1 MTDSNEPA
9 EQVSRWT
16 WRKWGITGRLT
27 AWFLIIS
34 MLPITVLLLLNQ
46 KLTEDTIR
54 KSELAHLDQMADY
67 KISQIQSLILGSQR
81 TLAVQLQMPMFG
93 QAIGAYRT
101 ALLAKDPAAATA
113 AADRTYRPF
122 IGGLLRQSGYEDLL
136 LFGQDGSLLF
146 SLGNRFPAVQGLGS
160 PELKDS
166 RLAQAL
172 RESMTS
178 FQPKTTG
185 LDFAL
190 SGQDAPLFVVA
201 PIIANGVLMGAGV
214 AKISLQP
221 LTQIITDPS
230 GLGRSGITLLAQK
243 WQDQIHLITAARN
256 LDRVIEQPFQ
266 PVNGDPSLPIRAAV
280 TGSSGNGVAKD
291 FRGVIVLAAWR
302 FLPETGWG
310 LVVKRDETE
319 VMELVQRQRLMMGS
333 IALLTLLI
341 VTVLALYASRSLTRP
356 IRALTDLV
364 LRMSAG
370 DLQGTVAIQ
379 SDDELG
385 DLARA
390 FNGMTADLRNVY
402 KTIEDEVFRRTLELE
417 NSNHIL
423 EQTRDELR
431 KYFQV
436 VEYGPVAVIITNGE
450 GLVEYVN
457 PRFSELTGY
466 PQDEMTGSRPPQ
478 NLIPP
483 ELSEGHAIWAE
494 VRNGQEWRG
503 EYQSRRRNG
512 EEFWVATSISPVRLA
527 AGRISHFV
535 AIMEDITLRKRTE
548 EQLLNSK
555 DTAESANRA
564 KSEFLAVM
572 SHEIRTPMNGILG
585 MTQLMLDTPL
595 SALQRDYLDTIHHSS
610 ESLLGLLND
619 ILDFSKL
626 EAGRVELEMVNFSLS
641 ETIHSVI
648 DLMSPK
654 ATEKRLRLTSQLSD
668 GQTDQLHGDPA
679 RLRQILLNLVG
690 NAIKFT
696 EKGEINLIVEA
707 LPPSELDRV
716 DFRFTVADT
725 GIGVSPEM
733 QQRLFQSFSQGDT
746 SISRRYGGS
755 GLGLAICRRLVEV
768 QGGAIGVDSE
778 PGQGSRFWFTLSY
791 RPAEVA
797 APKRGRS
804 KLRQALP
811 RLSVLLAEDNG
822 VNRKVAAA
830 LLQKW
835 GHMVTAVADGQ
846 EAVEAVQAAVFDV
859 VLMDVQMPGMD
870 GLEATRFIRAMDGPV
885 AKLPIIALTAN
896 AMPADQQRCLEAG
909 MDDYVSKPIDHERL
923 YAALERVCVQRM
935 DGKA

>member
-1 MTDSNEPA
+1 MIDSNEPA

-54 KSELAHLDQMADY
+54 ESELAHLDQMADY
-67 KISQIQSLILGSQR
+67 KIGQIKSLIQGSQR

-101 ALLAKDPAAATA
+101 ALLAKNPATATA
-113 AADRTYRPF
+113 AADLAYRPF
-122 IGGLLRQSGYEDLL
+122 IGSLLRQSGYEDLL

-146 SLGNRFPAVQGLGS
+146 SLGNRFPAVQGLDS
-160 PELKDS
+160 PELKNS

-172 RESMTS
+172 RESMSS

-201 PIIANGVLMGAGV
+201 PIIMNGVLMGAGV

-230 GLGRSGITLLAQK
+230 GLGHSGITLLAQR
-243 WQDQIHLITAARN
+243 WQDQIRLITAARN

-266 PVNGDPSLPIRAAV
+266 PLEGDPDLPIRAAV
-280 TGSSGNGVAKD
+280 TGSSGNGMAKD
-291 FRGVIVLAAWR
+291 FRGVRVLATWR
-302 FLPETGWG
+302 FLPEVGWG
-310 LVVKRDETE
+310 LVVKRDEAE
-319 VMELVQRQRLMMGS
+319 VMELVQRQRLMMTS
-333 IALLTLLI
+333 IAFLTLLI

-356 IRALTDLV
+356 IRALTDVV

-370 DLQGTVAIQ
+370 DLEGTVAIQ

-417 NSNHIL
+417 NSNHTL

-431 KYFQV
+431 KFFQV

-483 ELSEGHAIWAE
+483 ELSEGHSIWTE

-512 EEFWVATSISPVRLA
+512 EEFWVATSISPIRLA

-555 DTAESANRA
+555 DAAESANRA

-572 SHEIRTPMNGILG
+572 SHEIRTPINGILG

-707 LPPSELDRV
+707 RPPSELDRV

-768 QGGAIGVDSE
+768 QGGAIGIDSE

-804 KLRQALP
+804 KLHQALP

-846 EAVEAVQAAVFDV
+846 EAVEAVRAAVFDV
-859 VLMDVQMPGMD
+859 VLMDVLMPGMD

-885 AKLPIIALTAN
+885 AKRPIIALTAN

-909 MDDYVSKPIDHERL
+909 MNDYVSKPIDHERL